1 MQNTFTHFL
10 TKIWRHALIVLLI
23 VISVYELY
31 EAVKFF
37 VIEYPALELEL
48 ATHSLTEQH
57 ITELTSGAIAES
69 LTSALNMFFA
79 VRLFKAHERIMQF
92 LDLIGSSGLVVW
104 HNRVVELLS
113 NFNYVAIWER
123 FFQSFF

>member
-1 MQNTFTHFL
+1 MQFSVPHLL

-23 VISVYELY
+23 LISVYELY

-37 VIEYPALELEL
+37 VIEYPQLELEL
-48 ATHSLTEQH
+48 ASHALTEEH

-104 HNRVVELLS
+104 HQHVIELFS
-113 NFNYVAIWER
+113 NFNYVALWER
-123 FFQSFF
+123 LFQYFF